1 MRGLRCHLHLR
12 WPQKGRR
19 RFVEMNMELLVRI
32 AFRSLKRR
40 ACANVHKLYEM
51 SVHSLMAPT
60 QPVRRSGKKLD
71 FCCFWPL
78 RAPKR
83 RLSAARARPR
93 APSRPSPG
101 AQTHLH
107 SRETAPRAPRST
119 RSTKSG
125 LAASPRDALPR
136 LAIGASSL
144 RRLICASSR
153 RSPGMSLQRNRHGSR
168 CGKTRTARM
177 PLRDFPENAGAE
189 LVPAPDLGHAG
200 YEVVA
205 HVLGVAR
212 GLVAPRRGSDDD
224 LEMLSAQ
231 NSLRLGSKQLV
242 RGCAVVSRRPIT
254 AGAFGRGH
262 RGHGALARRLA
273 AAWATARR
281 RTGVPHCKQR
291 EPPGVHRG
299 PARRPPGLAG
309 GPRVHGAHGEAPP
322 RPCDAR
328 APERAML
335 LVTKRL

>member
-125 LAASPRDALPR
+125 LAASPRDALLR
-136 LAIGASSL
+136 AAIGASSL

-153 RSPGMSLQRNRHGSR
+153 RSPGMSRVTAKSPRQSLRENSHRADAAARLSRERGRRAGSSSRPRARWLRSRRTCVGSR
-168 CGKTRTARM
+168 SRPRCPATG
-177 PLRDFPENAGAE
+177 LR
-189 LVPAPDLGHAG
+189 
-200 YEVVA
+200 
-205 HVLGVAR
+205 R
-212 GLVAPRRGSDDD
+212 
-224 LEMLSAQ
+224 
-231 NSLRLGSKQLV
+231 
-242 RGCAVVSRRPIT
+242 
-254 AGAFGRGH
+254 
-262 RGHGALARRLA
+262 
-273 AAWATARR
+273 
-281 RTGVPHCKQR
+281 
-291 EPPGVHRG
+291 
-299 PARRPPGLAG
+299 
-309 GPRVHGAHGEAPP
+309 
-322 RPCDAR
+322 
-328 APERAML
+328 
-335 LVTKRL
+335 